1 MMRPKSIV
9 QFERVYI
16 ATIVL
21 GLLNT
26 VLSWNATA
34 DQLAAVDPMM
44 RQLGPGVIATGTA
57 ISLLVNLV
65 LLYFIARRGS
75 RIAKWIM
82 VVLTVAGI
90 LAALPAFMVAPMPP
104 LIVVITFAMIAL
116 SLFAVY
122 LLFRPDA
129 QAWFGGSHA

>member
-129 QAWFGGSHA
+129 QAWFGGSRA